1 MFYKCIRWRLLFLN
15 NWNLIKSFSEKQ
27 DLNLKLKARILLRPN
42 WINSKLTYIQI
53 NEKEK
58 TCIKSIFLFN
68 YPYGILKYK
77 ALEFKK

>member
-1 MFYKCIRWRLLFLN
+1 M
-15 NWNLIKSFSEKQ
+15 
-27 DLNLKLKARILLRPN
+27 LLRPN

-77 ALEFKK
+77 ALEFKKQLHKLSLKYPCVTKLRKIWCM